1 MEKEFKM
8 NQFHRMHGFSTP
20 GVLALIL
27 VFAGRILAQFPGW
40 DPRWPSPERMLA
52 GCDPQVVRQF
62 KEQSAALVKN
72 PKDEGAL
79 VDRAVYAQRL
89 ARTSRFG
96 TFWLW
101 LAAKDLEQAIAI
113 DPRDFAAWHNYGD
126 VNYQSGD
133 FWPSNDHSNAHR
145 ALTAFDKALA
155 LNPKSARSY
164 MGRGWVYQDLDD
176 VAHANADF
184 QRALQLDPSLRADMQ
199 KEIGNIRE
207 RHRQVAGARGTI
219 EQMSRYY
226 VEKSAR
232 TVDECDKYKGHW
244 TAGECRLSLALYPGR

>member
-1 MEKEFKM
+1 M

-133 FWPSNDHSNAHR
+133 FWPSNDHSNARR

-164 MGRGWVYQDLDD
+164 MGRGWV
-176 VAHANADF
+176 
-184 QRALQLDPSLRADMQ
+184 
-199 KEIGNIRE
+199 
-207 RHRQVAGARGTI
+207 
-219 EQMSRYY
+219 
-226 VEKSAR
+226 
-232 TVDECDKYKGHW
+232 
-244 TAGECRLSLALYPGR
+244 